1 MRLALIFSS
10 LLLFFMACDKIE
22 GPYATKPGNTPTDT
36 STLDIPIRKVLIED
50 FTGHSCGNC
59 PRAAEA
65 LNAIA
70 SLYPKEVVAVAVHVG
85 FFASADPVGYYTA
98 DYKSQVGNEL
108 DQTFGNAAAG
118 LPNGLINRKSFDGNS
133 ILQHA
138 AWASKTT
145 ELLASPPDLWIKNQ
159 LDYNPSSRSLSIN
172 TTTKVLN
179 NIDAPLN
186 IVHYITEDSI
196 QSPQKD
202 YSHPDGKII
211 DYYHRHMLRGSA
223 NGTWGIPLG
232 NGVYTSNSE
241 ITSNAQI
248 TIPSNWFDKKCAV
261 VTIIYNTLTKEVIQ
275 ADEKKIPVN

>member
-1 MRLALIFSS
+1 MKSLLICTS
-10 LLLFFMACDKIE
+10 LLLTLIACDKIE
-22 GPYATKPGNTPTDT
+22 GPYATKPSTTPTDT
-36 STLDIPIRKVLIED
+36 SSADIPVRKVLIED

-65 LNAIA
+65 LNAI
-70 SLYPKEVVAVAVHVG
+70 SELYPNEVVAVAVHVG
-85 FFASADPVGYYTA
+85 FFASADPVGFYTA

-118 LPNGLINRKSFDGNS
+118 LPNGLINRKAFDGNS

-138 AWASKTT
+138 AWSSKTT

-159 LDYNPSSRSLSIN
+159 LDYNPSSRSLTIN
-172 TTTKVLN
+172 TTTKILN
-179 NIDAPLN
+179 TLDFPLN

-202 YSHPDGKII
+202 YGHPDGKVL
-211 DYYHRHMLRGSA
+211 DYYHRHVLRGSA
-223 NGTWGIPLG
+223 NGTWGISLG
-232 NGVYTSNSE
+232 DGTYTANSE
-241 ITSNAQI
+241 IASSAQI
-248 TIPSNWFDKKCAV
+248 TIPNNWLDKKCAV
-261 VTIIYNTLTKEVIQ
+261 VTVIYNTITKEVIQ